1 MTRRE
6 RPGFPESSLLRAK
19 EEKEEDSMRY
29 LIVTGQSGAG
39 KTACVHFLEDQGSF
53 CMDNMPPIMLP
64 KLVEVFSK
72 APIRQSTVTIA
83 MDVRSGEFF
92 DADAVAGMIS
102 ELRKTGN
109 RIDIIFL
116 EASDETLLDRYKE
129 SRRDHPLTQEGL
141 TLMEAITEERV
152 RLQPL
157 RETANYV
164 IDTTGLRNRA
174 LVSLLRKTLGSL
186 SEDTPVMR
194 AEVMSFGFKR
204 GLPRQA
210 DLVLDVR
217 FLPNPFY
224 IEELRQHSGLD
235 EDVRNYVLNYPTTRE
250 FLERWYDMLRFL
262 IPHYQEE
269 GKHRLVVAVGCTGGA
284 HRSVAIAEEIGRF
297 LRELGFPVEVNHRD
311 LQLEQARWNMQ
322 VEE

>member
-1 MTRRE
+1 
-6 RPGFPESSLLRAK
+6 
-19 EEKEEDSMRY
+19 MRY

-39 KTACVHFLEDQGSF
+39 KTACVRFLEDQGSF
-53 CMDNMPPIMLP
+53 CMDNMPPMMLP
-64 KLVEVFSK
+64 KLVDAFSA
-72 APIRQSTVTIA
+72 APIRQNSVTIA

-102 ELRKTGN
+102 ELRKMGH
-109 RIDIIFL
+109 RIDIIFM

-129 SRRDHPLTQEGL
+129 TRREHPLTQEGL
-141 TLMEAITEERV
+141 TLMEAIMEERT

-164 IDTTGLRNRA
+164 IDTTGLRSRA
-174 LVSLLRKTLGSL
+174 LVSLLKKTLGKL
-186 SEDTPVMR
+186 DEETPIMR

-210 DLVLDVR
+210 DLVMDVR

-235 EDVRNYVLNYPTTRE
+235 ADVRDYVINNPTADE
-250 FLERWYDMLRFL
+250 FLRRWKEMLHFL

-269 GKHRLVVAVGCTGGA
+269 GKHRLVIAVGCTGGA
-284 HRSVAIAEEIGRF
+284 HRSVALAEAIGDY
-297 LRELGFPVEVNHRD
+297 LRETGMPTEVQHRD
-311 LQLEQARWNMQ
+311 LELEQARWSLSI
-322 VEE
+322 EEG

>member
-1 MTRRE
+1 
-6 RPGFPESSLLRAK
+6 
-19 EEKEEDSMRY
+19 MRY

-39 KTACVHFLEDQGSF
+39 KTACVHYLEDRGSF
-53 CMDNMPPIMLP
+53 CMDNMPPMLLP
-64 KLVEVFSK
+64 KLIDAFNST
-72 APIRQSTVTIA
+72 PMRQTSVTIA

-92 DADAVAGMIS
+92 DAYAVAGMIS
-102 ELRKTGN
+102 ELRKLGN

-129 SRRDHPLTQEGL
+129 TRREHPLAQEGL
-141 TLMEAITEERV
+141 NLMQAITEERT

-164 IDTTGLRNRA
+164 IDTTGLRGRA
-174 LVSLLRKTLGSL
+174 LSALLKKTLGAL
-186 SEDTPVMR
+186 NGDTQVMR

-224 IEELRQHSGLD
+224 IESLCRHSGLD
-235 EDVRNYVLNYPTTRE
+235 EAVRDYVLDHPTTKQ
-250 FLERWYDMLRFL
+250 FLIQWKEMLRFL

-284 HRSVAIAEEIGRF
+284 HRSVAIAEAIGQF
-297 LRELGFPVEVNHRD
+297 LREIGLPTEVSHRD
-311 LQLEQARWNMQ
+311 LQLEQARWA
-322 VEE
+322 VPIEEG

>member
-1 MTRRE
+1 
-6 RPGFPESSLLRAK
+6 
-19 EEKEEDSMRY
+19 MRY

-39 KTACVHFLEDQGSF
+39 KTACVRFLEDQGSF
-53 CMDNMPPIMLP
+53 CMDNMPPMMLP
-64 KLVEVFSK
+64 KLVDAFSA
-72 APIRQSTVTIA
+72 APIRQNSVTIA

-102 ELRKTGN
+102 ELRKMGH
-109 RIDIIFL
+109 RIDIIFM

-129 SRRDHPLTQEGL
+129 TRREHPLTQEGL
-141 TLMEAITEERV
+141 TLMEAIMEERT

-164 IDTTGLRNRA
+164 IDTTGLRSRA
-174 LVSLLRKTLGSL
+174 LVSLLHKTLGKL
-186 SEDTPVMR
+186 EEETPIMR

-210 DLVLDVR
+210 DLVMDVR

-235 EDVRNYVLNYPTTRE
+235 ADVRDYVINNPTADE
-250 FLERWYDMLRFL
+250 FLRRWKEMLHFL

-269 GKHRLVVAVGCTGGA
+269 GKHRLVIAVGCTGGA
-284 HRSVAIAEEIGRF
+284 HRSVALAEAIGDY
-297 LRELGFPVEVNHRD
+297 LRETGMPTEVQHRD
-311 LQLEQARWNMQ
+311 LELEQARWSLSI
-322 VEE
+322 EEG

>member
-1 MTRRE
+1 
-6 RPGFPESSLLRAK
+6 
-19 EEKEEDSMRY
+19 MRY

-39 KTACVHFLEDQGSF
+39 KTACIHYLEDWGSF
-53 CMDNMPPIMLP
+53 CMDNIPPMLLP
-64 KLVEVFSK
+64 KLIDAFNST
-72 APIRQSTVTIA
+72 PIRQTSVTIA

-92 DADAVAGMIS
+92 DAYAVAGMIS
-102 ELRKTGN
+102 ELRKLGN

-129 SRRDHPLTQEGL
+129 SRRDHPLSQEGL
-141 TLMEAITEERV
+141 NLMQAITEERT

-157 RETANYV
+157 RETANFV
-164 IDTTGLRNRA
+164 IDTTGLRGRA
-174 LVSLLRKTLGSL
+174 LNALLKKTLGGL
-186 SEDTPVMR
+186 GGDTQVMR

-224 IEELRQHSGLD
+224 IESLCRHSGLD
-235 EDVRNYVLNYPTTRE
+235 EDVREFVLEHPTTKQ
-250 FLERWYDMLRFL
+250 FLKQWEEMLRFL

-269 GKHRLVVAVGCTGGA
+269 GKQRLVVAVGCTGGA
-284 HRSVAIAEEIGRF
+284 HRSVAIAEAVGSF
-297 LRELGFPVEVNHRD
+297 LREMGMPTEVSHRD
-311 LQLEQARWNMQ
+311 LQLEQARWA
-322 VEE
+322 VPIEEG

>member
-1 MTRRE
+1 
-6 RPGFPESSLLRAK
+6 
-19 EEKEEDSMRY
+19 MRY

-39 KTACVHFLEDQGSF
+39 KTACVHYLEDRGSF
-53 CMDNMPPIMLP
+53 CMDNMPPMLLP
-64 KLVEVFSK
+64 KLIDAFNST
-72 APIRQSTVTIA
+72 PMRQTSVTIA

-92 DADAVAGMIS
+92 DAYAVAGMIS
-102 ELRKTGN
+102 ELRKLGN

-129 SRRDHPLTQEGL
+129 TRREHPLAQEGL
-141 TLMEAITEERV
+141 NLMQAITEERT

-164 IDTTGLRNRA
+164 IDTTGLRGRA
-174 LVSLLRKTLGSL
+174 QSALLKKTLGAL
-186 SEDTPVMR
+186 NGDTQVMR

-224 IEELRQHSGLD
+224 IESLCRHSGLD
-235 EDVRNYVLNYPTTRE
+235 EDVRDYVLDHPTTKQ
-250 FLERWYDMLRFL
+250 FLIQWKEMLRFL

-284 HRSVAIAEEIGRF
+284 HRSVAIAEAIGQF
-297 LRELGFPVEVNHRD
+297 LREIGLPTEVSHRD
-311 LQLEQARWNMQ
+311 LQLEQARWA
-322 VEE
+322 VPIEEG